1 MIGQTGIVVRQ
12 KAITYIAELY
22 EICYTVYN
30 KFTCECCK
38 DITNL
43 LYLCERKENRANG
56 NSMMKDIAIIGK
68 GPAGLSCAITA
79 RMRGL
84 SALVIAPQHNT
95 SWLARTDHVDN
106 YPGLPETSG
115 GALLK
120 AFESQALSMGAEVMN
135 GMVRQILP
143 SGNSFMLLVENEVV
157 EAKTILISTGAAKPK
172 LLPGEEALIGAGVS
186 YCATCDGNFYR
197 DKTIAVLSESDQG
210 AEEARFL
217 QGIVS
222 AMDYYPMKKH
232 EVPADFQVIGER
244 PVAMEHTD
252 EGITIETKQTKRA
265 YDGVFVFRMG
275 MPLDMLLD
283 GLEMQ
288 NGVIQVDRGMHT
300 NIPGVFAAGDCVGK
314 PLQVAKAVGEGNIAA
329 ISAAEYIQKG

>member
-1 MIGQTGIVVRQ
+1 
-12 KAITYIAELY
+12 
-22 EICYTVYN
+22 
-30 KFTCECCK
+30 
-38 DITNL
+38 
-43 LYLCERKENRANG
+43 
-56 NSMMKDIAIIGK
+56 MKDIVIIGK

-95 SWLARTDHVDN
+95 SWLARTERVDN
-106 YPGLPETSG
+106 YPGLPEASG
-115 GALLK
+115 GDLLK
-120 AFESQALSMGAEVMN
+120 AFESQALAMGAETMT

-143 SGNSFMLLVENEVV
+143 SGDGFMLLVENEVV
-157 EAKTILISTGAAKPK
+157 EAKTLLISTGAAKPK

-197 DKTIAVLSESDQG
+197 GKAIAVISENDQG
-210 AEEARFL
+210 AEEAKFL
-217 QGIVS
+217 HGIVAS
-222 AMDYYPMKKH
+222 MDYYPIKKH
-232 EVPADFQVIGER
+232 DIPAEFHTVEER
-244 PVAMEHTD
+244 PVALERAD
-252 EGITIETKQTKRA
+252 GQIAVKTKQAGRM
-265 YDGVFVFRMG
+265 YDGVFIFRMG

-288 NGVIQVDRGMHT
+288 DGVITVDRGMHT
-300 NIPGVFAAGDCVGK
+300 NIPGVFAAGDCTGK